1 MKAVL
6 AGDRQRSPDSI
17 VVKVEGNPY
26 ESKQAKVFHE
36 SFGNTDSLKIVHE
49 KPPSDT
55 YNPKPNSA
63 MYKKKHRTE
72 NQSKVSFPIFTA
84 ELSDTPQRA

>member
-6 AGDRQRSPDSI
+6 ADDRHGSPDSI